1 MMGMFLIFIIAFIVL
16 AIILFVFLRIF
27 FQRKVEFANQI
38 LSQKEELNVQLQN
51 EIKQLQEQKNSLI
64 ERSANAESK
73 IEFLNA
79 QYELYQAL
87 QADHQLLQSRFAKA
101 EEAYRNVNEKLTQQK
116 EELNQIGE
124 KFKFEFRNLAQS
136 IMEEK
141 TAKFTE
147 VNEQKMNAIL
157 NPFKTQLTDFKQKVE
172 ETYDKES
179 KERFSLE
186 KEVQRLVTMT
196 QLVSLEA
203 NNLTTAL
210 KGNNKMQ
217 GNWGEMIL
225 ESILENSGL
234 VKNREFFL
242 QQFLR
247 DNAGNVIKDADG
259 KGLQPDAMIVYPDLR
274 RIIIDSKVSLI
285 AWDEYVSQSDVE
297 EQKKFLKEHI
307 KSVRQHIEGLSR
319 KNYPKYASALNYVLM
334 FVPIEPAFLEALK
347 TDTQLW
353 KFAYDKNILLVSPT
367 NLFAVLRI
375 VADLW
380 KVEQQSAN
388 AIAIAERAGSLY
400 DKFANFIG
408 NFEAVGKKITE
419 ADSLYNT
426 AHKQL
431 TSGSGNITNKIEELK
446 KMGAKAEKQLPSRLL
461 DSGEEISE

>member
-1 MMGMFLIFIIAFIVL
+1 MIGMFLIFIIAFVVL
-16 AIILFVFLRIF
+16 AIILFVLLRIF
-27 FQRKVEFANQI
+27 FQRKVDFANQM
-38 LSQKEELNVQLQN
+38 LAQKEELNVQLQD
-51 EIKQLQEQKNSLI
+51 ELKQLQEQKNTLI
-64 ERSANAESK
+64 ERTANAESK
-73 IEFLNA
+73 IEFLNV
-79 QYELYQAL
+79 QYESYQAL
-87 QADHQLLQSRFAKA
+87 QTDHQLLQNRFAKA

-461 DSGEEISE
+461 DSGEDIVE

>member
-1 MMGMFLIFIIAFIVL
+1 MMGMFLIFILAFIVL

-27 FQRKVEFANQI
+27 FQRKVEFANQT

-87 QADHQLLQSRFAKA
+87 QADHQLLQNRFAKA

-461 DSGEEISE
+461 DSGEDIVE

>member
-1 MMGMFLIFIIAFIVL
+1 MGMFSIFIIAFIVL

-51 EIKQLQEQKNSLI
+51 EIKQLQEQKNLLI

-79 QYELYQAL
+79 QYESYQAL
-87 QADHQLLQSRFAKA
+87 QADHQILQNRFAKA
-101 EEAYRNVNEKLTQQK
+101 EEAYRNVNEKLTLQK

-259 KGLQPDAMIVYPDLR
+259 KGLQPDAMIIYPDLR

-461 DSGEEISE
+461 DSGEDIVE